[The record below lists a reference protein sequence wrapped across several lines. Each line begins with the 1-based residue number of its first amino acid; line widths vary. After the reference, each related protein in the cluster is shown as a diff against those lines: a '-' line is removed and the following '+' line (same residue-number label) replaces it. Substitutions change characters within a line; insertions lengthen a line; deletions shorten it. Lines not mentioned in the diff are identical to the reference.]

1 MHAVVH
7 GSNPNPWEIE
17 AGGSGVQ
24 GHRPLHNE
32 FSVQP
37 GIHET
42 LSQTTGCGLSPQE
55 EDCLYNTGVCSSGS
69 ALSFYCAVEH

>member
-1 MHAVVH
+1 MHVVVN
-7 GSNPNPWEIE
+7 GSNPSPWEIE

-42 LSQTTGCGLSPQE
+42 LSQNHWVWTQPTGRR
-55 EDCLYNTGVCSSGS
+55 LYNTGVCSSGS

>member
-1 MHAVVH
+1 MHVVVH
-7 GSNPNPWEIE
+7 GSNPSPWEIE

-42 LSQTTGCGLSPQE
+42 LSQNHRVWTQPTGRRLF
-55 EDCLYNTGVCSSGS
+55 V
-69 ALSFYCAVEH
+69 